1 MIETTWLEDSGE
13 RPSFT
18 EIVHSLES
26 LQSSLREASST
37 HGEPFAEIEG
47 DINNNY
53 VDLIAS

>member
-18 EIVHSLES
+18 EIVHSL
-26 LQSSLREASST
+26 QSSLREASFT

-47 DINNNY
+47 DSNNNY
-53 VDLIAS
+53 VDLIAT